1 MDVNMTGG
9 SYLTPALEHA
19 SAGDAMRPRVLTCT
33 ADTPLFVAAQR
44 MSGEH
49 VHALVVLRADSP
61 SGDDGRPWTV
71 LTDRDLLHHASEA
84 SILTSGEAASGPVV
98 TARPG
103 DRLVELAERM
113 VRDHA
118 SHAVVVDP
126 VDDRP
131 IGIVSTLDIA
141 GIIAWGRG

>member
-1 MDVNMTGG
+1 
-9 SYLTPALEHA
+9 
-19 SAGDAMRPRVLTCT
+19 
-33 ADTPLFVAAQR
+33 
-44 MSGEH
+44 
-49 VHALVVLRADSP
+49 
-61 SGDDGRPWTV
+61 
-71 LTDRDLLHHASEA
+71 
-84 SILTSGEAASGPVV
+84 V

>member
-1 MDVNMTGG
+1 M
-9 SYLTPALEHA
+9 A
-19 SAGDAMRPRVLTCT
+19 
-33 ADTPLFVAAQR
+33 
-44 MSGEH
+44 
-49 VHALVVLRADSP
+49 
-61 SGDDGRPWTV
+61 
-71 LTDRDLLHHASEA
+71 
-84 SILTSGEAASGPVV
+84 SGEAASGPVV